1 MSVSG
6 PKSLNSLHWRLIT
19 SVVLIPLVMGAVL
32 WLPTAAFALVLTL
45 VLARGAWE
53 WCALAG
59 ITAPWMRAA
68 YIVLLLG
75 AMALLW
81 PLPQAQFALI
91 VASTL
96 WWGWQ
101 SVRLIRLQQVS
112 PRARRAPEVLAAGLL
127 VLLAAWAALVYL
139 HQAATLGPGLVLFLL
154 LLIWTADSTAYFVGR
169 RWGRV
174 KLAPVLSPGKTW
186 AGVYGALVGAALC
199 ALLFAGWRDL
209 GSGQTLMLVLV
220 CALTALVSV
229 VGDLYESLLK
239 RRCGVKDSGRL
250 LPGHGGLL
258 DRIDSLIAAAPLFL
272 LGLTLMGVE
281 S

>member
-1 MSVSG
+1 MNLSG

-19 SVVLIPLVMGAVL
+19 SVVLIPLVMWAVL
-32 WLPTAAFALVLTL
+32 GLPSAAFALVLTL
-45 VLARGAWE
+45 VLVRGAWE
-53 WCALAG
+53 WSALAG
-59 ITAPWMRAA
+59 ITAPWMQAA
-68 YIVLLLG
+68 YSVLLLG

-81 PLPQAQFALI
+81 PFPQAQFALI
-91 VASTL
+91 VASTPWWL
-96 WWGWQ
+96 WQG
-101 SVRLIRLQQVS
+101 VRLLRLQQVL

-139 HQAATLGPGLVLFLL
+139 HQTATLGPGLVLFLL

-174 KLAPVLSPGKTW
+174 KLAPMLSPGKTW

-199 ALLFAGWRDL
+199 ALLFARWRDL

-239 RRCGVKDSGRL
+239 RRCGVKDSGQL

-258 DRIDSLIAAAPLFL
+258 DRIDSLIAAAPLFV

>member
-1 MSVSG
+1 MSATEAKPANGLRS
-6 PKSLNSLHWRLIT
+6 RLIT
-19 SVVLIPLVMGAVL
+19 SAVLIPLVVSAVL
-32 WLPTAAFALVLTL
+32 ALPTLAFALVLML
-45 VLARGAWE
+45 VLARGVWE

-59 ITAPWMRAA
+59 IESRLARAA
-68 YIVLLLG
+68 SIALLLG

-81 PLPQAQFALI
+81 PLPMAQFALA

-101 SVRLIRLQQVS
+101 SVHLVRLRHIL
-112 PRARRAPEVLAAGLL
+112 PRERRAPEVLAAGLL

-139 HQAATLGPGLVLFLL
+139 HGAARLGPDMVLFLL
-154 LLIWTADSTAYFVGR
+154 LLIWTADSSAFFVGR

-186 AGVYGALVGAALC
+186 AGLYGALAGAALC

-209 GSGQTLMLVLV
+209 EVEQTLALVLV